1 MSSKHMQDK
10 NIPPLTPSPSKDPA
24 PDNLNR
30 FESNKKYFT
39 ISIYTLIVI
48 IVSTI
53 FIYLIINGAQTKAA
67 FSNFMTILFP
77 FIVAFFISY
86 LLNPFVR
93 SLESK
98 FFKKVC
104 KVKHNTL
111 RKVLS
116 ILTAYIVV
124 FGIITVA
131 LRYILPQIA
140 DSISDLT
147 IQLPAIYDEIILY
160 LGNLEE
166 HFPNFDF
173 NLIEE
178 KLKESVP
185 QIIGFGTNI
194 VTNIIPVLYTF
205 SLSVVKLFIN
215 LILSIVI
222 SCYMLSDKDML
233 SINAKRFVF
242 AILPNKKAESFCQ
255 TCKECNGIFSGFV
268 IGKSI
273 DSLIIGIICFIAM
286 SLCQFP
292 YSLLISVIV
301 GITNMIPYFGP
312 FIGAVPGIF
321 LYLFINP
328 IQAIFFALMILAL
341 QQFDGLI
348 LGPKIL
354 GDSTGL
360 KPLWVIFGITVGGA
374 YGGVLGMFLG
384 VPFVAVIAYLLN
396 KFIVTRLKN
405 KNITI

>member
-242 AILPNKKAESFCQ
+242 AILPKKKAESFCQ

>member
-1 MSSKHMQDK
+1 MQDK

-242 AILPNKKAESFCQ
+242 AILPKKKAESFCQ